1 MKKEFKFKSGKRS
14 RLNFS
19 PASRMLTSDIRTE
32 IISNREIEVEGFSGV
47 FEFSDTYIKLN
58 LKDGSMSIC
67 GKGLNITGFDDE
79 TVTVAGT
86 IEAVEFLIRE
96 NEKND

>member
-1 MKKEFKFKSGKRS
+1 MKKDFKFKSGKRA

-19 PASRMLTSDIRTE
+19 PASRMLSSGTRTE
-32 IISNREIEVEGFSGV
+32 IFSNREIEVEGFSGV
-47 FEFSDTYIKLN
+47 LEFSDTYIKLN

-67 GKGLNITGFDDE
+67 GKGLNITGFDDK
-79 TVTVAGT
+79 TVTVSGS

-96 NEKND
+96 KI